1 MSCQLFP
8 LDFIT
13 LIIIGETYKAPV
25 PLKPISTLFPG
36 PLSYGHDEVS
46 AGGSGESKPM
56 LLRNKNEEEEGKKK
70 MCKIRELI

>member
-25 PLKPISTLFPG
+25 PLKPISTLFPAYFTLVEEPSEEDG
-36 PLSYGHDEVS
+36 KGTDE
-46 AGGSGESKPM
+46 EQY
-56 LLRNKNEEEEGKKK
+56 ED
-70 MCKIRELI
+70 